1 MSLWSIFEV
10 VVGFSLLSLLAS
22 TSSSVFSNFDQ
33 IGLMIFLHAETTSSN
48 EGEAAILVDP
58 GDDGVAELEEGAG
71 VQDARVRLGLSP
83 ADPPSDPPWLEEGA
97 DQVKE
102 GTSLLNADG
111 LAFLLPPENIA
122 LV

>member
-1 MSLWSIFEV
+1 
-10 VVGFSLLSLLAS
+10 
-22 TSSSVFSNFDQ
+22 
-33 IGLMIFLHAETTSSN
+33 MIFLNAETASSN

-71 VQDARVRLGLSP
+71 VQNARVRLGLP
-83 ADPPSDPPWLEEGA
+83 ADPPPDPPRLEEGA

-111 LAFLLPPENIA
+111 LAFLPPSENVRIVREHGRQENKGTSMG
-122 LV
+122 LQHHRLTR